1 MSDVAAAIAYL
12 RSPLAIRARCE
23 TIFEA
28 GLAGS
33 LRHFAIELGALPVV
47 VDKVVE
53 VTRAAYPDLQIP
65 VHGRIHHFRAGGVD
79 RVAEIDARLTASAHI
94 SGDISGSVA
103 GDRDAQA
110 RAWIDLIVVSVLL
123 DAGAGEAWRYVEP
136 GTGCAL
142 ARSEGLA
149 VASLRAFEAGVF
161 SSDPARP
168 LRADAAGLAGLDPE
182 RLAAAFQVGP
192 DNPLVGFAGRVEL
205 LRALGAA
212 LTAAPTVFPGSR
224 PGGLLDHLDARS
236 AAEPSGGSPGS
247 PAGSIAERRDELRGA
262 DPAGLAGGA
271 GRSAPRAITAAALL
285 HALLDGLAPI
295 WPGRIELDGINLGD
309 VWRHPAAGGNGP
321 SAGLVPLHKL
331 SQWLAY
337 SLFEPLERTGRRIA
351 QPSAL
356 TGLPEYR
363 NGGLFIDLGVLVPRR
378 DDIRTAIHAPG
389 DEVIV
394 EWRALTVAL
403 LDRVAEAVRQR
414 LGKTPAELPLARV
427 LEGGTWAA
435 GRAVARELR
444 PEGGPPLHIRS
455 DGTVF

>member
-1 MSDVAAAIAYL
+1 MSDVAAALAYL
-12 RSPLAIRARCE
+12 RSPLAIRVRCE
-23 TIFEA
+23 TIFDA

-33 LRHFAIELGALPVV
+33 LHHFAIELGALPAV

-65 VHGRIHHFRAGGVD
+65 VHGRLNHFRAGGID
-79 RVAEIDARLTASAHI
+79 RVAELDARLA
-94 SGDISGSVA
+94 GSPD
-103 GDRDAQA
+103 DRA
-110 RAWIDLIVVSVLL
+110 RTWIDLVVVSVLL
-123 DAGAGEAWRYVEP
+123 DAGAGDAWRYDEP
-136 GTGCAL
+136 GTGCTL

-161 SSDPARP
+161 SSDAAQP
-168 LRADAAGLAGLDPE
+168 LRADAAGLAALEPA
-182 RLAAAFQVGP
+182 RLAAAFQHGP
-192 DNPLVGFAGRVEL
+192 DNALVGFDGRVDL

-212 LTAAPTVFPGSR
+212 IAAAPPLFAAGR
-224 PGGLLDHLDARS
+224 PGGLLDHLDRVATTERS
-236 AAEPSGGSPGS
+236 AER
-247 PAGSIAERRDELRGA
+247 SIDAAVLLR
-262 DPAGLAGGA
+262 
-271 GRSAPRAITAAALL
+271 ALL
-285 HALLDGLAPI
+285 HGLGPI
-295 WPGRIELDGINLGD
+295 WPGRIELAGVNLGD
-309 VWRHPAAGGNGP
+309 VWRHPAAGGTGP
-321 SAGLVPLHKL
+321 SAGLVPFHKL

-337 SLFEPLERTGRRIA
+337 SLFEPIERTGRTIA
-351 QPSAL
+351 QPGAL

-363 NGGLFIDLGVLVPRR
+363 NGGLFLDLGVLVPKR
-378 DDIRTAIHAPG
+378 DDIRTTVHAPG

-435 GRAVARELR
+435 GRAIARELR
-444 PEGGPPLHIRS
+444 PGGGPPLQIAS

>member
-1 MSDVAAAIAYL
+1 MSDVAAALAYL

-23 TIFEA
+23 TIFDA

-33 LRHFAIELGALPVV
+33 LRHFAIELGALPAV

-53 VTRAAYPDLQIP
+53 ITRAAYPDLQIP
-65 VHGRIHHFRAGGVD
+65 VHGRLNHFRAGGID
-79 RVAEIDARLTASAHI
+79 RVAELDARLA
-94 SGDISGSVA
+94 GSPD
-103 GDRDAQA
+103 DRA
-110 RAWIDLIVVSVLL
+110 RTWIDLVVVSVLL
-123 DAGAGEAWRYVEP
+123 DAGAGDAWRYDEP
-136 GTGCAL
+136 GTGCTL

-161 SSDPARP
+161 SSDAARP
-168 LRADAAGLAGLDPE
+168 LRADAAGLVALDPA
-182 RLAAAFQVGP
+182 RLAAAFQHGP
-192 DNPLVGFAGRVEL
+192 DNPLVGFAGRVDL

-212 LTAAPTVFPGSR
+212 IAAAPPLFIAGR
-224 PGGLLDHLDARS
+224 PGGLLDHLDHVA
-236 AAEPSGGSPGS
+236 
-247 PAGSIAERRDELRGA
+247 IAERSIDAAVLLR
-262 DPAGLAGGA
+262 
-271 GRSAPRAITAAALL
+271 
-285 HALLDGLAPI
+285 ALLDGLGPI
-295 WPGRIELDGINLGD
+295 WPGRIELAGTNLGD
-309 VWRHPAAGGNGP
+309 VWRHPAAGGTGP
-321 SAGLVPLHKL
+321 SAGLVPFHKL

-337 SLFEPLERTGRRIA
+337 SLFEPFERTGRTIA
-351 QPSAL
+351 QPGAL

-363 NGGLFIDLGVLVPRR
+363 NGGLFLDLGVVVPKR
-378 DDIRTAIHAPG
+378 DDIRTAVHAPG

-444 PEGGPPLHIRS
+444 PGGGPPLQIAS

>member
-33 LRHFAIELGALPVV
+33 LAHFAVDLSALPAVA
-47 VDKVVE
+47 DKVVE

-65 VHGRIHHFRAGGVD
+65 VHGRINHFRAGGID
-79 RVAEIDARLTASAHI
+79 RVAELDARLDAAPRRGE
-94 SGDISGSVA
+94 GD
-103 GDRDAQA
+103 DRDGAA

-123 DAGAGEAWRYVEP
+123 DAGAGDAWRYVEP

-168 LRADAAGLAGLDPE
+168 LSADAAGLAALDPG
-182 RLAAAFQVGP
+182 RLAAAFQHGP
-192 DNPLVGFAGRVEL
+192 ANPLVGFDGRVEL
-205 LRALGAA
+205 IRALGAA
-212 LTAAPTVFPGSR
+212 IAAAPSLFAGGR
-224 PGGLLDHLDARS
+224 PGGLIDHLDALRPAPGPPAS
-236 AAEPSGGSPGS
+236 PEPRPG
-247 PAGSIAERRDELRGA
+247 
-262 DPAGLAGGA
+262 
-271 GRSAPRAITAAALL
+271 APRSTPTSIPAQTIDAAALL
-285 HALLDGLAPI
+285 GALLDGLAPI
-295 WPGRIELDGINLGD
+295 WPGRIELGGTNLGD
-309 VWRHPAAGGNGP
+309 VWRHPAAGGTGP
-321 SAGLVPLHKL
+321 SAGLVPFHKL

-337 SLFEPLERTGRRIA
+337 SLFEPLERTGRAIA
-351 QPSAL
+351 QPGAL

-363 NGGLFIDLGVLVPRR
+363 NGGLLIDLGALVPRR
-378 DDIRTAIHAPG
+378 DDIRTIVHAPG

-435 GRAVARELR
+435 GRAVARALR
-444 PEGGPPLHIRS
+444 PGGGPPLHIRS

>member
-1 MSDVAAAIAYL
+1 MSDVAAALAYL

-23 TIFEA
+23 TIFDA

-33 LRHFAIELGALPVV
+33 LRHFAVELGALPAV
-47 VDKVVE
+47 VDKVVA

-65 VHGRIHHFRAGGVD
+65 VHGRLNHFRAGGID
-79 RVAEIDARLTASAHI
+79 RVAELDARLA
-94 SGDISGSVA
+94 GSPD
-103 GDRDAQA
+103 DRA
-110 RAWIDLIVVSVLL
+110 RTWIDLVAVSVLL
-123 DAGAGEAWRYVEP
+123 DAGAGEAWRYLEP
-136 GTGCAL
+136 GTGCTV

-161 SSDPARP
+161 SSDAAEP
-168 LRADAAGLAGLDPE
+168 LRDDAAGLAALDPA
-182 RLAAAFQVGP
+182 RLAAAFQHGP
-192 DNPLVGFAGRVEL
+192 HNALVGFAGRVDL

-212 LTAAPTVFPGSR
+212 IAAAPALFVAGR
-224 PGGLLDHLDARS
+224 AGGLLDHLDHVAT
-236 AAEPSGGSPGS
+236 
-247 PAGSIAERRDELRGA
+247 AERVIDAAVLLR
-262 DPAGLAGGA
+262 
-271 GRSAPRAITAAALL
+271 
-285 HALLDGLAPI
+285 ALLDGLGPI
-295 WPGRIELDGINLGD
+295 WPGRIELAGINLGD
-309 VWRHPAAGGNGP
+309 VWRHPAAGGTGP
-321 SAGLVPLHKL
+321 SAGLVPFHKL

-337 SLFEPLERTGRRIA
+337 SLFEPLERSGRAIA
-351 QPSAL
+351 QPGAL

-363 NGGLFIDLGVLVPRR
+363 NGGLLLDLGVLVPKR
-378 DDIRTAIHAPG
+378 DDIRTTVHAPG

-435 GRAVARELR
+435 GRAIARELR
-444 PEGGPPLHIRS
+444 PDGGPPLQIAS

>member
-23 TIFEA
+23 AIFEA

-33 LRHFAIELGALPVV
+33 LGHFALDLGALPAV

-65 VHGRIHHFRAGGVD
+65 VHGRINHFRAGGID
-79 RVAEIDARLTASAHI
+79 RVAELEARLGAAADV
-94 SGDISGSVA
+94 SGDAS
-103 GDRDAQA
+103 DRDAQA

-123 DAGAGEAWRYVEP
+123 DAGAGDAWRYVEP

-168 LRADAAGLAGLDPE
+168 LCADAAGLAALDPE

-192 DNPLVGFAGRVEL
+192 DNPLVGFAGRVDL

-212 LTAAPTVFPGSR
+212 IAAAPAVFPGGR
-224 PGGLLDHLDARS
+224 PGGLLDHLDAR
-236 AAEPSGGSPGS
+236 AA
-247 PAGSIAERRDELRGA
+247 
-262 DPAGLAGGA
+262 AGG
-271 GRSAPRAITAAALL
+271 IEAAALL
-285 HALLDGLAPI
+285 RALLDGLAPI
-295 WPGRIELDGINLGD
+295 WPGRIELGGVNLGD
-309 VWRHPAAGGNGP
+309 VWRHPAAGGTGP
-321 SAGLVPLHKL
+321 SAGLVPFHKL

-337 SLFEPLERTGRRIA
+337 SLFEPLERTGRPIT
-351 QPSAL
+351 QPGAL

-378 DDIRTAIHAPG
+378 DAIRAAVHAPG
-389 DEVIV
+389 DEVVV

-403 LDRVAEAVRQR
+403 LDRVAEAVRLR

-444 PEGGPPLHIRS
+444 PGGGPPLHIRS